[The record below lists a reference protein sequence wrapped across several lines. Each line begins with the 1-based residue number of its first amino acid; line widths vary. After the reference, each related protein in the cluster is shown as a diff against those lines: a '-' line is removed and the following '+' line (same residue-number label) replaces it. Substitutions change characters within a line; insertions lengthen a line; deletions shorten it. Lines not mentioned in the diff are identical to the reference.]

1 VLFKPGILALF
12 LSSLLILGMVLY
24 ASFYGALILRYW
36 NLKSGS
42 ETQLKLERR
51 TYLISTLMGY
61 ALVFQL
67 LSFFLFIYTAD
78 SLHPFFT
85 GAMCA
90 VGSLN
95 VNQWGYPVVIF
106 KIITSRNTLR
116 FFSGTLFTTRVAMPC
131 SISFGSMISRKCL
144 ATVRRLS

>member
-1 VLFKPGILALF
+1 MLFKPGILALF

-67 LSFFLFIYTAD
+67 LQNTDLKRVSASPISEL
-78 SLHPFFT
+78 
-85 GAMCA
+85 
-90 VGSLN
+90 
-95 VNQWGYPVVIF
+95 
-106 KIITSRNTLR
+106 SRRWRSAPRLWR
-116 FFSGTLFTTRVAMPC
+116 WPAP
-131 SISFGSMISRKCL
+131 
-144 ATVRRLS
+144 TV